1 MNYFKY
7 YYVYILNNKIIL
19 NFMLLSSKKI
29 NTKFE
34 TVPFEL
40 LDVSGK
46 LISHN
51 DIKKKN
57 GMVIAFICNHCPYV
71 KDIISKV
78 VNDFD
83 ILESLD
89 VGVAA
94 IMPNDTEQ
102 YPEDSYEKMKEFSHN
117 NKFSF
122 PYLYDKDQS
131 VAKTYQ
137 AVCTP
142 DFFGFNKNHELQ
154 YRGRLDASRKEAGP
168 VDLKRDLFEAMKEV
182 ARTGYGP
189 KDQVASMG
197 CSIKWKVN

>member
-1 MNYFKY
+1 MNFFKY
-7 YYVYILNNKIIL
+7 YYIYILNNKIIL
-19 NFMLLSSKKI
+19 DFMLLNSKKI
-29 NTKFE
+29 NTRFE
-34 TVPFEL
+34 TVAFKL

-71 KDIISKV
+71 KDIISRV

-83 ILESLD
+83 ILQSLD

-102 YPEDSYEKMKEFSHN
+102 YPEDSYEKMKKFSLN

-131 VAKTYQ
+131 VANAYQ

-142 DFFGFNKNHELQ
+142 DFFGFNKNNKLF
-154 YRGRLDASRKEAGP
+154 YRGRLDN
-168 VDLKRDLFEAMKEV
+168 LKFQENNKNREPSLINAFKQMLKNNSIVEN
-182 ARTGYGP
+182 
-189 KDQVASMG
+189 QISSIG
-197 CSIKWKVN
+197 CSIKWKK

>member
-7 YYVYILNNKIIL
+7 YIYILNNKISL
-19 NFMLLSSKKI
+19 DFMLLSSKKI

-34 TVPFEL
+34 TVAFEL

-83 ILESLD
+83 ILQSLD

-131 VAKTYQ
+131 VANTYQ

-142 DFFGFNKNHELQ
+142 DFFGFSKNNKLI
-154 YRGRLDASRKEAGP
+154 YRGRLDN
-168 VDLKRDLFEAMKEV
+168 LKFQEKNKNREPSLINAFKQMFKNNSIVEN
-182 ARTGYGP
+182 
-189 KDQVASMG
+189 QISSIG
-197 CSIKWKVN
+197 CSIKWKR

>member
-1 MNYFKY
+1 MNFFKY
-7 YYVYILNNKIIL
+7 YYIYILNNKIIL
-19 NFMLLSSKKI
+19 DFMLLNSKKI
-29 NTKFE
+29 NTRFE
-34 TVPFEL
+34 TVAFKL

-71 KDIISKV
+71 KDIISRV

-83 ILESLD
+83 ILQSLD

-94 IMPNDTEQ
+94 IMPNDAEQ
-102 YPEDSYEKMKEFSHN
+102 YPEDSYEKMKMFSLN

-131 VAKTYQ
+131 VANAYQ

-142 DFFGFNKNHELQ
+142 DFFGFNKNNKLF
-154 YRGRLDASRKEAGP
+154 YRGRLDN
-168 VDLKRDLFEAMKEV
+168 LKFQENNKNREPSLINAFKQMLKNNSIVEN
-182 ARTGYGP
+182 
-189 KDQVASMG
+189 QISSIG
-197 CSIKWKVN
+197 CSIKWKK

>member
-1 MNYFKY
+1 M
-7 YYVYILNNKIIL
+7 IL
-19 NFMLLSSKKI
+19 
-29 NTKFE
+29 
-34 TVPFEL
+34 
-40 LDVSGK
+40 
-46 LISHN
+46 
-51 DIKKKN
+51 KKKN

-83 ILESLD
+83 ILQSLD

-131 VAKTYQ
+131 VANTYQ

-142 DFFGFNKNHELQ
+142 DFFGFSKNNKLI
-154 YRGRLDASRKEAGP
+154 YRGRLDN
-168 VDLKRDLFEAMKEV
+168 LKFQEKNKNREPSLINAFKQMLKNNSIVEN
-182 ARTGYGP
+182 
-189 KDQVASMG
+189 QISSIG
-197 CSIKWKVN
+197 CSIKWKR

>member
-7 YYVYILNNKIIL
+7 YIYILNNKIIL
-19 NFMLLSSKKI
+19 NFMLLNSKKI

-34 TVPFEL
+34 TVAFEL

-83 ILESLD
+83 ILQSLD

-131 VAKTYQ
+131 VANTYQ

-142 DFFGFNKNHELQ
+142 DFFGFSKNNKLI
-154 YRGRLDASRKEAGP
+154 YRGRLDN
-168 VDLKRDLFEAMKEV
+168 LKFQEKNKNREPSLINAFKQMLKNNSIVEN
-182 ARTGYGP
+182 
-189 KDQVASMG
+189 QISSIG
-197 CSIKWKVN
+197 CSIKWKR

>member
-7 YYVYILNNKIIL
+7 YIYILNNKISL
-19 NFMLLSSKKI
+19 DFMLLSSKKI

-131 VAKTYQ
+131 VANAYQ

-142 DFFGFNKNHELQ
+142 DFFGFNKNNKLF
-154 YRGRLDASRKEAGP
+154 YRGRLDN
-168 VDLKRDLFEAMKEV
+168 LKFQENNNNREPSLINAFKQMLKNNSIVEN
-182 ARTGYGP
+182 
-189 KDQVASMG
+189 QISSIG
-197 CSIKWKVN
+197 CSIKWKK

>member
-142 DFFGFNKNHELQ
+142 DFFGFNKNNKLF
-154 YRGRLDASRKEAGP
+154 YRGRLDN
-168 VDLKRDLFEAMKEV
+168 LKFQENNKNREPSLINAFKQILKNNSIVEN
-182 ARTGYGP
+182 
-189 KDQVASMG
+189 QISSIG
-197 CSIKWKVN
+197 CSIKWKK